1 MPKAPE
7 PDKVPI
13 NSPADLRHEVDALL
27 AVLQLNETEDTWEK
41 INKALKRFQAV
52 VRGGACR
59 FTDEFVAAM
68 RDPRMAKG
76 VCRSLTTERGALS
89 GTALEMVASCTRLGP
104 SFAPLLAVYLPSV
117 LRLFARPNKVYVT
130 RAASTAASI
139 IRNTR
144 LGEVL
149 RFIVLEWRNE
159 GGKSAS
165 FREQAAAAVAVVLGC
180 DTGSLAVEKDSLER
194 RIEDLEWV
202 IKTGAV
208 GREVTVRADMKKC
221 WEVYRREW
229 PDRVASF
236 TAPMTPTIRKY
247 LKVDQ
252 MHTSAPSTSSAHPA
266 PPARKPNPPPPSAT
280 AHAPPPAP
288 PVSRPTTLLSKS
300 HGPPSS
306 HAPARHPLAASAST
320 RPLPTVSSST
330 AAPTAAPLANLA
342 SASLGMGAPPHR
354 AARVDQ
360 PRSVSASASTSSSR
374 SASRNEERDPLSA
387 STSSL
392 HPTVSSSAHASRA
405 GFKPTAPSKTAP
417 LASRATRALA
427 ASTAAGTNGMTA
439 MAPPHEPRKA
449 RRVVPAAPAVPP
461 ATSSAAPTPVPAA
474 TTLARSQTSSTA
486 PTPSTASRSH
496 PPSTSSTAPVSA
508 PPGSSHAPFRPKLTS
523 STVAAAALGVTA
535 AARTRPVGTTARP
548 APPAP
553 VVGDKQKDKENDKPP
568 APAPVASSRQATTT
582 APAPPAAAPAALS
595 RTRPPRARSPEVARP
610 KAVPSAATLASRER
624 RAARERER
632 ERKAAEEAAAE
643 EMRRRGEKE
652 RDEERVRRE
661 EERKRAV
668 EVPLPVEEEEEEE
681 LDVEEHEEV
690 EPEADEAEEAAEEAD
705 VAVVVEDEESREE
718 APVDQQD
725 AATDAVEQ
733 TVEQPV
739 EQAIEQDFE
748 QDFEQ
753 DTEPIAIQQPV
764 EPVVVEQ
771 DPQPGIIEAVEPV
784 HDEVG
789 MDSDMVVESLP
800 ASQATIAEE
809 PEEEPALSP
818 EPEQAEQAQAVAAET
833 AVDDLADSVR
843 PPTETDGSD
852 ETDVSAAQE
861 LAEPDVAE
869 VQNAEPAEETGAAE
883 KELQDEEEEEALP
896 SEQEEGAESDEEQA
910 EGSEGLEHGIVDRSP
925 PAYDDLPPSPLLAAA
940 APSGAV
946 AGEDECV
953 EEAHMDDDAFVE
965 SAERTATPPPPSI
978 VRHSSPLPSP
988 LRISSPLSPRTI
1000 DTPPVSTPTAATRDD
1015 SPFTPV
1021 LRTPSVRFPASSLAF
1036 SPEPFQTCSVI
1047 LDTPPKLDDP
1057 PMVVHLPNRAVALSQ
1072 ASTGSDEHLL
1082 EGSDS
1087 GAEEEDDSVLASPS
1101 PASPVTR
1108 RSASPSAFASH
1119 PQPVFFPDDGDMSG
1133 YDADTTFGDEIDE
1146 DQLEG
1151 GKIDAEARA
1160 PEEDS
1165 FAETEIAEQSREFV
1179 MPLNDT
1185 SAYDHLV
1192 HGDEAQYDD
1201 SGMGERDESLVSEQ
1215 TAQLESL
1222 GTAPVNDAADA
1233 PAREL
1238 EEREDEDDED
1248 EEDPRDVLPASPA
1261 GTTLDF
1267 SDLGAVTSSTPSAAN
1282 RRPLWDESLLGDESA
1297 NFELEQSKLRFHDE
1311 TESEHDLSGA
1321 STVLGDLHISSPAP
1335 PPRTARVFET
1345 SLGDEPTALKRSL
1358 RSRIVTVDLHASTSK
1373 TPGRVTRA
1381 MASSGRDV
1389 LGEMQ
1394 A

>member
-59 FTDEFVAAM
+59 FTDDFVAAM

-104 SFAPLLAVYLPSV
+104 SFAPLLAVYFPSV

-165 FREQAAAAVAVVLGC
+165 FREQAAAAVAVMLGC

-208 GREVTVRADMKKC
+208 GREATVRADMKKC

-252 MHTSAPSTSSAHPA
+252 MHSSAPSTSSA
-266 PPARKPNPPPPSAT
+266 PPVRKPNPPPPSAT
-280 AHAPPPAP
+280 THAPPPAP
-288 PVSRPTTLLSKS
+288 PASRPATLLSKS
-300 HGPPSS
+300 HGPPST

-320 RPLPTVSSST
+320 RPLPTASSST
-330 AAPTAAPLANLA
+330 AAPNAAPLASVA
-342 SASLGMGAPPHR
+342 SSSLGIGAPPHR

-392 HPTVSSSAHASRA
+392 HSTVSSATHASRA

-427 ASTAAGTNGMTA
+427 ASTATGANGMTT

-449 RRVVPAAPAVPP
+449 RRVVQAAPAVPP
-461 ATSSAAPTPVPAA
+461 PTSSAAPTPAPTA

-486 PTPSTASRSH
+486 PTPSAASRSH
-496 PPSTSSTAPVSA
+496 PPSTSSTASVPA

-523 STVAAAALGVTA
+523 STVAAAALGATA
-535 AARTRPVGTTARP
+535 AAKTRTTGATARP
-548 APPAP
+548 AAPAP
-553 VVGDKQKDKENDKPP
+553 VVGEKQRDKENDKPS
-568 APAPVASSRQATTT
+568 APAPIASARPAAVT
-582 APAPPAAAPAALS
+582 APAPPTAPAAS
-595 RTRPPRARSPEVARP
+595 TRTRPPRARSPEVARP

-652 RDEERVRRE
+652 REEERVRRE

-668 EVPLPVEEEEEEE
+668 EVPLPVEEEEEE
-681 LDVEEHEEV
+681 LAVEEHGEV
-690 EPEADEAEEAAEEAD
+690 APEAVEGEQEAEEGD
-705 VAVVVEDEESREE
+705 VAVVVEEDESREE
-718 APVDQQD
+718 ALVDQQD
-725 AATDAVEQ
+725 AAIEAVEQ
-733 TVEQPV
+733 AVEHDVTQDVEQ
-739 EQAIEQDFE
+739 
-748 QDFEQ
+748 
-753 DTEPIAIQQPV
+753 IAIQQPV
-764 EPVVVEQ
+764 EPVVVKQ
-771 DPQPGIIEAVEPV
+771 DPQPAIIEAVDPV

-800 ASQATIAEE
+800 ASQATVPEVAEE
-809 PEEEPALSP
+809 VAPSTEPDHA
-818 EPEQAEQAQAVAAET
+818 EQGEQAHSFAAET
-833 AVDDLADSVR
+833 AVDDIVDNM
-843 PPTETDGSD
+843 PPSAESDGPH
-852 ETDVSAAQE
+852 ETDVSAAQG
-861 LAEPDVAE
+861 VAE
-869 VQNAEPAEETGAAE
+869 LERVVGGEVQSIELVEEIVGAEQES
-883 KELQDEEEEEALP
+883 QDEQDEDEHVLDLPEALKP
-896 SEQEEGAESDEEQA
+896 DEKQA
-910 EGSEGLEHGIVDRSP
+910 EGYEDLGPEAVVQP
-925 PAYDDLPPSPLLAAA
+925 APAYDDLPPSLLLAAVVSPCTA
-940 APSGAV
+940 AA
-946 AGEDECV
+946 EDDCV
-953 EEAHMDDDAFVE
+953 EEAHVHEDAFAE

-978 VRHSSPLPSP
+978 FRHSSPLPSL
-988 LRISSPLSPRTI
+988 LRISSPLSRRTI

-1015 SPFTPV
+1015 TPFTPV
-1021 LRTPSVRFPASSLAF
+1021 LRTPSVRFPAPTLAF
-1036 SPEPFQTCSVI
+1036 SPESFQTCSII

-1057 PMVVHLPNRAVALSQ
+1057 PMAVHLPGRAVPLSQ
-1072 ASTGSDEHLL
+1072 ATTGSDEHLL
-1082 EGSDS
+1082 GGSESD
-1087 GAEEEDDSVLASPS
+1087 AEEEDDSVLASPS
-1101 PASPVTR
+1101 PASPGPR
-1108 RSASPSAFASH
+1108 RSASPSTFASH

-1146 DQLEG
+1146 DQFEG
-1151 GKIDAEARA
+1151 GTEASA
-1160 PEEDS
+1160 AEEDS
-1165 FAETEIAEQSREFV
+1165 FAETEVAEQSREFV

-1192 HGDEAQYDD
+1192 HGDEAEHDD
-1201 SGMGERDESLVSEQ
+1201 SGADERDESLASEQ
-1215 TAQLESL
+1215 TVQLESL
-1222 GTAPVNDAADA
+1222 STAPENDSAGA
-1233 PAREL
+1233 PAQEL
-1238 EEREDEDDED
+1238 DEREDEEDDD
-1248 EEDPRDVLPASPA
+1248 EEDPQDVLPGSPA

-1267 SDLGAVTSSTPSAAN
+1267 SDFGVATSSTPSAAN

-1321 STVLGDLHISSPAP
+1321 STVLGDLHISSPAL
-1335 PPRTARVFET
+1335 PPRTARVFEEP
-1345 SLGDEPTALKRSL
+1345 LEDEPTVFKRSL
-1358 RSRIVTVDLHASTSK
+1358 RSRVVTVDLHSSTSK